1 MREEGVGEEELAER
15 CGTTPDEVYAW
26 LEGEAEPGKTQ
37 FGKLVSALRRPSAFF
52 FLPEPPLEASVGA
65 AFRSPAGVGG
75 PRRLLRDEHE
85 ALRSARRIQRVAR
98 WIEEKESP
106 EPPSLPHVG
115 DEDPEDAAERVRGM
129 LGWKVEW
136 QTDAD
141 SYRDALAR
149 LRAHLEA
156 QGVLV
161 LHLRMSRK
169 GCRGFSLYD
178 DWAPVIAVNTATV
191 PQARLFS
198 YCHELGHLLRRADRI
213 CGATADTALERWCE
227 QFAAA
232 FLLPRDA
239 FGDFVAQQFAGRLIR
254 DVADVGRISQ
264 HFNVSLRA
272 VALRLQDVDLA
283 APGLYDRVH
292 RQTEVSPG
300 RGGGGQRTAARRLSE
315 WGRAY
320 PRVLERAERA
330 HLLARQ
336 DILEYLD
343 VSNSQ
348 LHELRSLIETDTPDF
363 ED

>member
-15 CGTTPDEVYAW
+15 CGATPHEVYAW
-26 LEGEAEPGKTQ
+26 LEGKAEPGKTQ
-37 FGKLVSALRRPSAFF
+37 FGKLVGALRRPSAFF
-52 FLPEPPLEASVGA
+52 FLPEPPVEGAVGA

-85 ALRSARRIQRVAR
+85 ALRSAKRIQQVAR
-98 WIEEKESP
+98 WIEEKERA
-106 EPPSLPHVG
+106 EPPNLPHVG
-115 DEDPEDAAERVRGM
+115 DEDAEHAADRVRRL
-129 LGWKVEW
+129 LGWTVDW
-136 QTDAD
+136 QIDAD

-149 LRAHLEA
+149 LRGHLEA
-156 QGVLV
+156 RGILV

-178 DWAPVIAVNTATV
+178 DSAPVIAVNTATV

-227 QFAAA
+227 RFAAG
-232 FLLPRDA
+232 FLLPRDR
-239 FGDFVAQQFAGRLIR
+239 FGDFVGQEFPDQLISE
-254 DVADVGRISQ
+254 VADVGRISH

-272 VALRLQDVDLA
+272 VALRLQDVGLA
-283 APGLYDRVH
+283 SPGLYDRVH
-292 RQTEVSPG
+292 RQTEVSPS

-320 PRVLERAERA
+320 PRALERAERA

-336 DILEYLD
+336 DVLEYLD

-348 LHELRSLIETDTPDF
+348 LEELRSLIDTDAPDF